1 MKSLF
6 TFYILIFFAFTSCTL
21 SEKPTFVSIE
31 KIDLDKV
38 STDEITF
45 NAAAIFKNPNSIGG
59 KISSDV
65 IDIYVDSIQVGQLFP
80 SNFTVPAKKE
90 FNIPLEGKISTG
102 KILKQKNGDFLSNIM
117 SIIKSQKVAITFKG
131 DIQFKKGFLKH
142 TYHINETNE
151 ISIKL

>member
-6 TFYILIFFAFTSCTL
+6 TFYILLFLTFTSCTL
-21 SEKPTFVSIE
+21 TEKPTFVSIE
-31 KIDLDKV
+31 DINLDKV

-45 NAAAIFKNPNSIGG
+45 DAAAIFKNPNSIGG

-65 IDIYVDSIQVGQLFP
+65 INIYLDSVQVGQLFP
-80 SNFTVPAKKE
+80 SDFTVPAKNE
-90 FNIPLEGKISTG
+90 FNVPLKGRLSAS
-102 KILKQKNGDFLSNIM
+102 KILKKNNGDFLSNIL
-117 SIIKSQKVAITFKG
+117 SIIKSKKVAITFKG

-142 TYHINETNE
+142 TYHVDETNE